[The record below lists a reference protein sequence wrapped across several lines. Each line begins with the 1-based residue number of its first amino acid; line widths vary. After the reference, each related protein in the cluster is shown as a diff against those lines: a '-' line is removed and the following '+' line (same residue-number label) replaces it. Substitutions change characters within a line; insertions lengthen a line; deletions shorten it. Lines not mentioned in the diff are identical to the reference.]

1 MQTVNFTKDYFDF
14 IQKNTLLTLEQARWF
29 TQNEGFIPL
38 PRKCNEKNTYVIFS
52 KRHPYFFLTFKEK
65 KIKQYRISKVSVE
78 SKTVWASFEYI
89 IVIEIENSRFST
101 NYYFDSF
108 QSTKI
113 VNKTKL
119 PKVFSNSKI
128 KVLVS
133 NTPKTL

>member
-14 IQKNTLLTLEQARWF
+14 IQKNTFLTLEQALWF

-78 SKTVWASFEYI
+78 SKPTWASFEEYI
-89 IVIEIENSRFST
+89 IVVELEKSKFNT
-101 NYYFDSF
+101 HYYFDSF
-108 QSTKI
+108 YGTKI
-113 VNKTKL
+113 IHKTKL
-119 PKVFSNSKI
+119 PKAFSNSKI
-128 KVLVS
+128 KVRI
-133 NTPKTL
+133 